1 MAEIEL
7 KVEIRAGKST
17 KKALSGMREG
27 KMIPAVV
34 YGGKGGNLVIIV
46 GEKELLGALK
56 AGGANALL
64 KLKHEKG
71 EDTVIVKA
79 LQRHVVTS
87 RPIHADFQRISL
99 TEKIV
104 VKVPIVLVG
113 EAPGV
118 KLQAGILEHVLRE
131 LEVRCL
137 PNAIPQK
144 VESDISALNIGEQA
158 FVSGLKVPPDVEVLN
173 DPKQIV
179 ANILVPAAEEE
190 KPAEEV
196 AAEGGLAEPEV
207 IAKGKEKGE
216 EEGEAEAK
224 PGAKP
229 EAGKAGAKPE
239 AGKPGAKPEAGKPA
253 AGKKEEPKK

>member
-7 KVEIRAGKST
+7 KVEIRPGKST
-17 KKALSGMREG
+17 KKALSQMREG
-27 KMIPAVV
+27 RMIPAVV
-34 YGGKGGNLVIIV
+34 YGGKGAHLVIVV
-46 GEKELLGALK
+46 GEKELLSALK
-56 AGGANALL
+56 SGGANALL
-64 KLKHEKG
+64 RLKHEDG

-79 LQRHVVTS
+79 LQRHVITS

-104 VKVPIVLVG
+104 VKVPITLVG

-137 PNAIPQK
+137 ANAIPQK
-144 VESDISALNIGEQA
+144 IEADISALNIGEQA

-196 AAEGGLAEPEV
+196 AAEGALAEPEV
-207 IAKGKEKGE
+207 IARGKEKGE
-216 EEGEAEAK
+216 DEEELSLIHI
-224 PGAKP
+224 
-229 EAGKAGAKPE
+229 
-239 AGKPGAKPEAGKPA
+239 
-253 AGKKEEPKK
+253 

>member
-7 KVEIRAGKST
+7 KVEIRLGKGT
-17 KKALSGMREG
+17 KKVLSEMRG
-27 KMIPAVV
+27 GRMIPAVV
-34 YGGKGGNLVIIV
+34 YGGKGANLSVAV
-46 GEKELLGALK
+46 GEGDLLGALK

-87 RPIHADFQRISL
+87 RPVHADFQRISL
-99 TEKIV
+99 TEKIE
-104 VKVPIVLVG
+104 VKVPIEIVG

-118 KLQAGILEHVLRE
+118 KLQGGILEHVLRE
-131 LEVRCL
+131 LLVRCL
-137 PNAIPQK
+137 PNAIPQRIDA
-144 VESDISALNIGEQA
+144 DISLLNIGEQL
-158 FVSGLKVPPDVEVLN
+158 FVSSLKAPSEVEVLA

-179 ANILVPAAEEE
+179 VNVLVPAAEEE

-196 AAEGGLAEPEV
+196 AAEGALAEPEV

-216 EEGEAEAK
+216 EEGEAGEAK
-224 PGAKP
+224 PGV
-229 EAGKAGAKPE
+229 KPE